1 MPKRPSGSQLPR
13 SAALPALPDSDSD
26 ADTDSAHGYESEAT
40 QGFHDVKTSEQILYT
55 WRMFT
60 KQYMSEDPDLLSRT
74 EIELEDIV
82 EDIAEVIG
90 DNVSSEYFI
99 PVVALGALLLVGLL
113 VS

>member
-13 SAALPALPDSDSD
+13 TTALPALPDSGS
-26 ADTDSAHGYESEAT
+26 DTDPATGYESEAT

-74 EIELEDIV
+74 EIE
-82 EDIAEVIG
+82 DIAEVIDIIG

-99 PVVALGALLLVGLL
+99 PVVALGALLLVGVL